1 MIWYL
6 QTNILNNMIKVI
18 KHKKASQS
26 QLNQDQIIENEQQS
40 IWPQFLVDQ
49 LNKTNELNWKSK

>member
-26 QLNQDQIIENEQQS
+26 QLNQDQNNRKRVTIYMTS
-40 IWPQFLVDQ
+40 ILGRSIKQ
-49 LNKTNELNWKSK
+49 N